1 MLPISRRVWEI
12 PVSHIE
18 GNQAVAK
25 FIIKGGKPIGGTFH
39 PRGNKNAVLPML
51 AGCLLTDQP
60 LTLHNVPLINDV
72 RVMLRLLESIGVEV
86 ALNNH
91 TVTLCAKRLR
101 TTELDQ
107 ELCSKV
113 RTSILLAGPLTA
125 RHGGAVIYP
134 PGGDVIGRRR
144 LDTHFYGLRS
154 LGAEITTDSA
164 YRFKAGPLSAWP
176 MVFDEASVT
185 ATENIMMAATLASGT
200 STIYNAACEPHVQ
213 DLARLL
219 NEMGADIS
227 GVGTN
232 NLTINGVKNLHG
244 AEYTV
249 QPDYIEVG
257 SYIAASVVTGGAL
270 TIPNA
275 GEPRT
280 LQVMQRTFSKLGVEW
295 ARDGRDLVVPQQA
308 DRAIRPDEGNAT
320 PKIEDGIW
328 PAFPSDL
335 MSVCIVLAT
344 QTQGTALFFEK
355 MFESRL
361 YFVDH
366 LMSMG
371 ANIIQCDP
379 HRVVVVGP
387 TRLHGSMLTSPD
399 IRAGMAMLIAACCAD
414 GESVIKNAQVIDR
427 GYEAIEDRLSALG
440 ADIRREE

>member
-1 MLPISRRVWEI
+1 MAR
-12 PVSHIE
+12 
-18 GNQAVAK
+18 
-25 FIIKGGKPIGGTFH
+25 FIIQGGNPIGGTFL

-51 AGCLLTDQP
+51 ASCLLTDQP
-60 LTLHNVPLINDV
+60 VVLRNVPLINDV
-72 RVMLRLLESIGVEV
+72 KVMLELLESIGVEV
-86 ALNNH
+86 SLEGH
-91 TVTLCAKRLR
+91 TATLCARSLR

-107 ELCSKV
+107 KLCARV

-125 RHGGAVIYP
+125 RHGGATIYP

-154 LGAEITTDSA
+154 LGAEISIDQA
-164 YRFKAGPLSAWP
+164 YRFKAGPLTPWK

-185 ATENIMMAATLASGT
+185 ATENIMMAATLAEGT

-213 DLARLL
+213 DLAHLL
-219 NEMGADIS
+219 NQMGADIS
-227 GVGTN
+227 GIGTN
-232 NLTINGVKNLHG
+232 NLTIHGVEKLQG

-257 SYIAASVVTGGAL
+257 SYIAASVVTGGQL
-270 TIPNA
+270 TIPDA
-275 GEPRT
+275 GDPLT

-295 ARDGRDLVVPQQA
+295 TRDGRTLIVPQQTE
-308 DRAIRPDEGNAT
+308 RRIRPDEGNAT

-355 MFESRL
+355 MFESRM

-366 LMSMG
+366 LMAMG

-379 HRVVVVGP
+379 HRVVAIGP
-387 TRLHGSMLTSPD
+387 TRLRGSTLTSPD

-414 GESVIKNAQVIDR
+414 GESIIKNAQVIDR
-427 GYEAIEDRLSALG
+427 GYEAIEDRLAALG
-440 ADIRREE
+440 ADIVRVD